1 MVKEAEDLDQVFAAM
16 ANEHRR
22 AMILALALR
31 PHSISELADQRGLS
45 LPAIHKHVR
54 VLEDAGMVLRRKS
67 GRTNWLALRRVPLRE
82 LQVWIEQFN
91 PWWGTD
97 EETLENFAEHLD
109 THPTKE
115 GPS

>member
-1 MVKEAEDLDQVFAAM
+1 MVKEAGDLDQVFAAM

-22 AMILALALR
+22 AMVLALALR

-54 VLEDAGMVLRRKS
+54 VLADAGMVLRRKS
-67 GRTNWLALRRVPLRE
+67 GRTNWLALRRAPLRE
-82 LQVWIEQFN
+82 LQEWTEQFN

-97 EETLENFAEHLD
+97 EETLENFAEHLN
-109 THPTKE
+109 THPTEE

>member
-1 MVKEAEDLDQVFAAM
+1 MAKEAQDLDEVFAAM

-22 AMILALALR
+22 AVVLALALR
-31 PHSISELADQRGLS
+31 PHSISELADRRGLS

-82 LQVWIEQFN
+82 LQEWTEQFN
-91 PWWGTD
+91 PGWGTD

-109 THPTKE
+109 THPTEE

>member
-1 MVKEAEDLDQVFAAM
+1 MVKRAQDLDEVFAAM

-22 AMILALALR
+22 AMVLALALR

-54 VLEDAGMVLRRKS
+54 VLEEAGMVLRRKS
-67 GRTNWLALRRVPLRE
+67 GRTNWLALRRDPLLG
-82 LQVWIEQFN
+82 LQGWIDQFN

-97 EETLENFAEHLD
+97 EETLENFADHLD
-109 THPTKE
+109 NHPTEE

>member
-1 MVKEAEDLDQVFAAM
+1 MVKDAQDLDEVFAAM

-22 AMILALALR
+22 AMVLALALR

-54 VLEDAGMVLRRKS
+54 ALEDAGMVLRRKS
-67 GRTNWLALRRVPLRE
+67 GRTNWLALRRLPLRE
-82 LQVWIEQFN
+82 LQEWIDQFN

-109 THPTKE
+109 THPTEE

>member
-1 MVKEAEDLDQVFAAM
+1 MAIGFEELDEVFAAM

-22 AMILALALR
+22 AMVLALALR

-54 VLEDAGMVLRRKS
+54 VLEDSGMVTRRKT
-67 GRTNWLALRRVPLRE
+67 GRTNWLALRREPLLG
-82 LQVWIEQFN
+82 LQGWIDQFA

-97 EETLENFAEHLD
+97 DEHLD
-109 THPTKE
+109 NYATHLDAHPTEE
-115 GPS
+115 GNQ